1 MSLRDHLLELRKR
14 LILAAVGLIIGTV
27 VGWFLYTPVYEA
39 LQAPVIDLAERD
51 DALVT
56 VNFGGLASALDMQFK
71 VAIILGAIISSP
83 WWLYQ
88 LWAFVAPGMRQ
99 VERRYTI
106 GFMGVAVPLFFTGVA
121 MAWLVIPQAVSILVG
136 FTPEG
141 AANVLDA
148 QMYLT
153 FAMRLIL
160 AFGLAFVFPVL
171 MVALTWAKIVPAR
184 VWLKGWRWAVLIIAL
199 AAAIMTPTPDAVTMM
214 LLATPMTI
222 LYFVAIGVGFARERQ
237 RARKR
242 PALDDDA
249 EAETSL

>member
-1 MSLRDHLLELRKR
+1 MALRDHLVELRKR
-14 LILAAVGLIIGTV
+14 ITRAAIGIIVGAV
-27 VGWFLYTPVYEA
+27 AGWFLYTPVYEA
-39 LQAPVIDLAERD
+39 VQAPVLELAARD

-56 VNFGGLASALDMQFK
+56 VNFGGLASALDMQLK
-71 VAIILGAIISSP
+71 VAVILGIIISSP

-106 GFMGVAVPLFFTGVA
+106 GFMAAAVPLFFVGISVA
-121 MAWLVIPQAVSILVG
+121 WFVLPQAVTILVG

-153 FAMRLIL
+153 FAMRLLL

-171 MVALTWAKIVPAR
+171 MVALTWARVVPAR
-184 VWLKGWRWAVLIIAL
+184 VWARGWRWAILIIAL
-199 AAAIMTPTPDAVTMM
+199 AAAMLTPTPDAITMLM
-214 LLATPMTI
+214 LAAPMTV
-222 LYFVAIGVGFARERQ
+222 LYFVAIGVGYLRERQ
-237 RARKR
+237 RARKK
-242 PALDDDA
+242 AS
-249 EAETSL
+249 EADEESEAGL